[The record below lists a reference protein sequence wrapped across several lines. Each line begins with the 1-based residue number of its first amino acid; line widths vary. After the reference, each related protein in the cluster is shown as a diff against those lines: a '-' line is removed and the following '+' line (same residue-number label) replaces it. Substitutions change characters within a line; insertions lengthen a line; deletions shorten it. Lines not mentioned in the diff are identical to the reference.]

1 LASQLL
7 QPPISWHVRSRRP
20 FDVVF
25 QRLVLTRWLVAPCPG
40 SPVLAPVATVVAA
53 MGVLFTLWL
62 ATDLARPLVYACWW
76 GFCLLA
82 AWLVTVLAL
91 TAHRSLRTAS

>member
-1 LASQLL
+1 MAW
-7 QPPISWHVRSRRP
+7 IARP
-20 FDVVF
+20 
-25 QRLVLTRWLVAPCPG
+25 RT
-40 SPVLAPVATVVAA
+40 VATVAAA
-53 MGVLFTLWL
+53 MGVLFTLSL